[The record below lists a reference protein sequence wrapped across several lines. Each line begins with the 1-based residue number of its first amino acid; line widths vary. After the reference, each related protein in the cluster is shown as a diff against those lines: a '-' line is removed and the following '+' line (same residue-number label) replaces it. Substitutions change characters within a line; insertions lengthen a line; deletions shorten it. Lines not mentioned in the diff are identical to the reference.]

1 MSLENASKLY
11 AINGITL
18 QLPSDHPID
27 FIKSRFKKYDEFLP
41 FIVKRLLAGNGVV
54 DVGANCGDTL
64 AKIVP
69 HGPNLNYIA
78 IEPSETYFNY
88 LIRNS
93 ETISRLYPL
102 INITISKSAIGS
114 DDGYYDI
121 SEKNG
126 TAKLTKAVEA
136 VSGSFTKVRLK
147 NIINSLNP
155 NFRPRLI
162 KVDTDGSDYDV
173 LNSGLDLINEYKPI
187 LFFEC
192 SPSNEEQWLG
202 YLDTLRSLKKINYKT
217 FYVFDNF
224 GDFILATS
232 DIKII
237 SNLIIYFASKPSQ
250 TPLYVD
256 VLAVAS
262 ADAGLA
268 DAAINEYNQTK
279 F

>member
-1 MSLENASKLY
+1 MSLENPSKLY

-41 FIVKRLLAGNGVV
+41 FIVKRLTAGNGVV

-69 HGPNLNYIA
+69 HGANLNYIA

-88 LIRNS
+88 LIKNS
-93 ETISRLYPL
+93 ETLSRLYPL
-102 INITISKSAIGS
+102 INIIINKSAIGG
-114 DDGYYDI
+114 DGGHYEI
-121 SEKNG
+121 LEKSG
-126 TAKLTKAVEA
+126 TAKLIKVVDST
-136 VSGSFTKVRLK
+136 SGSFIKIKLK

-173 LNSGLDLINEYKPI
+173 INSGLDLINEYKPI

-192 SPSNEEQWLG
+192 SPSSTEQWLG

-224 GDFILATS
+224 GDFILATA

-237 SNLIIYFASKPSQ
+237 SNLIIYFANKPSQ

-256 VLAVAS
+256 VLAVAAS
-262 ADAGLA
+262 DVELA
-268 DAAINEYNQTK
+268 ESAINEFNQTN